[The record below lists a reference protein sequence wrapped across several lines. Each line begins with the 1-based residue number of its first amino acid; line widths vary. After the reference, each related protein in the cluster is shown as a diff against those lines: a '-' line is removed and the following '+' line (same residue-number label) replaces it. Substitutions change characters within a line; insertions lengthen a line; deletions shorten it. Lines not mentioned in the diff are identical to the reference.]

1 MYLKRYNYYPIDS
14 GGYVIMDDEFDLH
27 LATCANLQ
35 LVRDIVKS
43 LNEID
48 LEDPIEVTKIH

>member
-1 MYLKRYNYYPIDS
+1 
-14 GGYVIMDDEFDLH
+14 MDDEFDLH